1 MKSLVPAIIL
11 FRAWKFFIL
20 YGFPY
25 LDSGKEQY
33 KLWTSWNGGYSSYCN
48 PNSNAYFLA
57 YLSAPCLQPPLTT
70 MVLSPY
76 FCFNL
81 NTKLTSV
88 KILEDLYER
97 FKLNTV
103 NTKMTLQKLT
113 NHSVDRFLTDEKF
126 REEIETYDNLIVSGS
141 NF

>member
-1 MKSLVPAIIL
+1 MK
-11 FRAWKFFIL
+11 
-20 YGFPY
+20 
-25 LDSGKEQY
+25 
-33 KLWTSWNGGYSSYCN
+33 
-48 PNSNAYFLA
+48 
-57 YLSAPCLQPPLTT
+57 
-70 MVLSPY
+70 
-76 FCFNL
+76 

-88 KILEDLYER
+88 KIIESLYEK

-113 NHSVDRFLTDEKF
+113 NRSVDKFLTDEKF

>member
-1 MKSLVPAIIL
+1 MMEKIMK
-11 FRAWKFFIL
+11 
-20 YGFPY
+20 
-25 LDSGKEQY
+25 
-33 KLWTSWNGGYSSYCN
+33 
-48 PNSNAYFLA
+48 
-57 YLSAPCLQPPLTT
+57 
-70 MVLSPY
+70 
-76 FCFNL
+76 

-88 KILEDLYER
+88 KIIESLYEK

-113 NHSVDRFLTDEKF
+113 NRSVDRFLTDEKF

>member
-1 MKSLVPAIIL
+1 MK
-11 FRAWKFFIL
+11 
-20 YGFPY
+20 
-25 LDSGKEQY
+25 
-33 KLWTSWNGGYSSYCN
+33 
-48 PNSNAYFLA
+48 
-57 YLSAPCLQPPLTT
+57 
-70 MVLSPY
+70 
-76 FCFNL
+76 

-88 KILEDLYER
+88 KILENLYER

-113 NHSVDRFLTDEKF
+113 NRSVDRFLQDETF